1 MTTGIEVT
9 GLDEVVKR
17 LGKDL
22 RPVLKKVAF
31 AIGKQVEGKINITAY
46 PTQPAPVNPD
56 RWYQRGYGSK
66 WRRKDGSVG
75 GRATSEQL
83 GQRWATR
90 AKGWGAVVGNPASYA
105 PFVQSQEKQAAI
117 HKATGWVTDVQ
128 VAEEVA
134 KSGVVERMVRD
145 AVVKE
150 LGG

>member
-1 MTTGIEVT
+1 MAAGIEVR
-9 GLDEVVKR
+9 GLEEVVKR

-22 RPVLKKVAF
+22 RPALKKAAL
-31 AIGKQVEGKINITAY
+31 AIGEQVRGGIAVY
-46 PTQPAPVNPD
+46 PTQPPPVNPD
-56 RWYQRGYGSK
+56 RWYQRGYGPK
-66 WRRKDGSVG
+66 WRRKDGTVR

-90 AKGWGAVVGNPASYA
+90 AKGWGAVVGNPVSYA
-105 PFVQSQEKQAAI
+105 PFVQSEEKQAAI
-117 HKATGWVTDVQ
+117 HKRTGWVTDVQ

-134 KSGVVERMVRD
+134 KSGAVERMVRD

>member
-1 MTTGIEVT
+1 VAAGIEVT

-22 RPVLKKVAF
+22 RPALKKAAL
-31 AIGKQVEGKINITAY
+31 AIGEEIRGKIAVY
-46 PTQPAPVNPD
+46 PVQPAPVNPS

-66 WRRKDGSVG
+66 WRRKDGSIG

-83 GQRWATR
+83 GQKWATR

-105 PFVQSQEKQAAI
+105 PWVQSEEKQAAI
-117 HKATGWVTDVQ
+117 HKATGWVTDAKA
-128 VAEEVA
+128 AEAVVR
-134 KSGVVERMVRD
+134 SGVVKEIVEE

>member
-1 MTTGIEVT
+1 MMAAGIEIK
-9 GLDEVVKR
+9 GLEEVVKR
-17 LGKDL
+17 LGTDL
-22 RPVLKKVAF
+22 RPALKKAAL
-31 AIGKQVEGKINITAY
+31 AIGEQVRGKIAVY

-66 WRRKDGSVG
+66 WRRKDGSVR

-105 PFVQSQEKQAAI
+105 PVVQSEEKQAAI
-117 HKATGWVTDVQ
+117 HKRTGWVTDVQ

-134 KSGVVERMVRD
+134 KSGAVERMVRD
-145 AVVKE
+145 AVVAE
-150 LGG
+150 LTR